1 MVKKAIEVF
10 KEKYNWSFPVRAV
23 GIRAINLRNEGLGKQ
38 MDVFLNHEKFQKN
51 EDVDTALY
59 NIRKKY
65 GEKSITFAALKQDI
79 GLPSDITEIVTLPTR
94 HFNM

>member
-1 MVKKAIEVF
+1 
-10 KEKYNWSFPVRAV
+10 
-23 GIRAINLRNEGLGKQ
+23 